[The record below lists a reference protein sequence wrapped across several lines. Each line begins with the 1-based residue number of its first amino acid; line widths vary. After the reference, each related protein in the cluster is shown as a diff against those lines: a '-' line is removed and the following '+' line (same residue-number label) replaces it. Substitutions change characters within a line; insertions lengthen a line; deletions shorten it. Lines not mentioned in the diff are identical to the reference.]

1 MDLGVILGSASV
13 ATLISCIFS
22 FFIGRKRN
30 KLEYITQERGKWRT
44 GIKDLVRKIAG
55 FSYEEKDGFL
65 ACLQELR
72 VNINILGIDPLEK
85 SIEKD
90 SSIWVIINQ
99 FERNEIKKKDF
110 EETKRRLIS
119 NISLMLKLDWERSKS
134 EVKGV
139 YYSLIESGLVL
150 FLMFII
156 IAQLTQT
163 ISGIAQETNSEI
175 VQNIGVWVMVVVIYF
190 LLCKMTVGSGVFLYN
205 DIKKINKKMARI
217 FLKIFSGALGVI
229 YFCFIFQTFYQFAE
243 SSLIY
248 IFTLLKNVEVSKKEI
263 LELNTLIFLL
273 TPLII
278 LLRKSLEYWR
288 KMPYINIA
296 NKINKIT

>member
-65 ACLQELR
+65 AALQELR

-99 FERNEIKKKDF
+99 LSIRRRCSKFYRC
-110 EETKRRLIS
+110 TKS
-119 NISLMLKLDWERSKS
+119 
-134 EVKGV
+134 
-139 YYSLIESGLVL
+139 
-150 FLMFII
+150 
-156 IAQLTQT
+156 
-163 ISGIAQETNSEI
+163 
-175 VQNIGVWVMVVVIYF
+175 
-190 LLCKMTVGSGVFLYN
+190 
-205 DIKKINKKMARI
+205 
-217 FLKIFSGALGVI
+217 
-229 YFCFIFQTFYQFAE
+229 
-243 SSLIY
+243 
-248 IFTLLKNVEVSKKEI
+248 
-263 LELNTLIFLL
+263 
-273 TPLII
+273 
-278 LLRKSLEYWR
+278 
-288 KMPYINIA
+288 
-296 NKINKIT
+296 